1 MEELDRIHGDFAL
14 DHAVGDLGKIAA
26 MLPRIQD
33 KLKILEAAL
42 SQVASSGVDEGELPE
57 QSYGYIPLDLNE
69 LFDCLFDLET
79 ALKADSD
86 YKDPD
91 LVHHRVDFVE
101 AGCGSGRNIFL
112 IGATDRFEIGK
123 LHGFDLSKPLVDH
136 GRLVFG
142 LGENIIMAD
151 CMEFDFA
158 PYDVVYFYRPFSSPE
173 KQEAFEDRLVTQ
185 MKPGAYVIGC
195 GNLTFS
201 DDRRLLAKCNYGRIF
216 KKLH

>member
-1 MEELDRIHGDFAL
+1 MEKFNRLNGDFAV
-14 DHAVGDLGKIAA
+14 DHALGDLGKIAA

-42 SQVASSGVDEGELPE
+42 TQVARDGVAEGEVPE
-57 QSYGYIPLDLNE
+57 HSYGYIPLDLNE
-69 LFDCLFDLET
+69 LFDCLFDLEA
-79 ALKADSD
+79 ALRTDSD
-86 YKDPD
+86 YDDPD
-91 LVHHRVDFVE
+91 LVHRRVDFVE

-123 LHGFDLSKPLVDH
+123 LHGFDLCKPLIKH
-136 GRLVFG
+136 GRRVFG
-142 LGENIIMAD
+142 LGKNIFKAD

-158 PYDVVYFYRPFSSPE
+158 PYDVVYFYRPYSSAE
-173 KQEAFEDRLVTQ
+173 KQQAFEDRLVAQ
-185 MKPGAYVIGC
+185 MKHGAYVIGC

-201 DDRRLLAKCNYGRIF
+201 EDRRLVAKCDHGRIF

>member
-112 IGATDRFEIGK
+112 IGATDRFEFGK

-151 CMEFDFA
+151 CMKFDFA
-158 PYDVVYFYRPFSSPE
+158 PMMSSILPPVFIARE
-173 KQEAFEDRLVTQ
+173 TGSVRGPVGHPDEA
-185 MKPGAYVIGC
+185 
-195 GNLTFS
+195 
-201 DDRRLLAKCNYGRIF
+201 RRLCHRLRQPHLF
-216 KKLH
+216 R